1 MAACRLLAAAR
12 HGAGAAAGSLA
23 LAASGGL
30 LDVPAPRPAPGG
42 GLADLPS
49 AAQWRWPP
57 RPSVAAPSALLQCQA
72 APLRRTTSMREMDY
86 IHEED
91 YSGKM
96 NEISRSVDFRHM
108 LEEGCFL
115 FEGVAPHIIERLVFG
130 QKVFASRGTLLIEEG
145 EENSAVFI
153 LGYGELSINVNGTK
167 VADVRPGQ
175 VVGLYTMLKRSPAS
189 ASVRVE
195 SDIAYMLVLRH
206 GHFMA
211 CLDDNPEVLGKM
223 QILVHKRELENKKA
237 QMLN

>member
-1 MAACRLLAAAR
+1 MASSRLLAAAR
-12 HGAGAAAGSLA
+12 RSSIAGSMA
-23 LAASGGL
+23 LAASGGFAS
-30 LDVPAPRPAPGG
+30 PTPGG
-42 GLADLPS
+42 GPREPS
-49 AAQWRWPP
+49 IGSWQ
-57 RPSVAAPSALLQCQA
+57 LLQRPRLLQQPVHCEA
-72 APLRRTTSMREMDY
+72 APLRRTTSTREFSWA
-86 IHEED
+86 HEED

-96 NEISRSVDFRHM
+96 KAIAGAVDFRRM

-115 FEGVAPHIIERLVFG
+115 FEGVDPVIIERLVFG

-153 LGYGELSINVNGTK
+153 LGHGELSINVHGTK

-189 ASVRVE
+189 ADVRVE
-195 SDIAYMLVLRH
+195 SDVAYLLVLRH

-223 QILVHKRELENKKA
+223 QILLHQRELQNKKA
-237 QMLN
+237 QMLSEPSASKQ